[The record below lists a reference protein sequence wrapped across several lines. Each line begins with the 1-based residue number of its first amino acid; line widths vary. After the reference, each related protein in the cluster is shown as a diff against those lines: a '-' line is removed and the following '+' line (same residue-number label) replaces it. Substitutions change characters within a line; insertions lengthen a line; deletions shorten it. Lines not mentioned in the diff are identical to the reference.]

1 MMEKEHP
8 VKEYLF
14 EQIKKNEE
22 AYRKLISEQKYA
34 QIINNIISNC
44 NSVITSPNK
53 EENLRVLATGIL
65 HYLLTNSAIPS
76 QRKIEVKGISLDIV
90 IPDLKTLKKDPKK
103 SLIILI
109 PETKDKTSIEKQ
121 IQDTHSLQP
130 HKENIWLVLTKNISI
145 DNKSFIIS
153 DKKTSFSQIIYEIAQ
168 FANVNCQNKFNI
180 LRI

>member
-34 QIINNIISNC
+34 EIINNIIPNC
-44 NSVITSPNK
+44 NSIITSANK
-53 EENLRVLATGIL
+53 EESLRVLATGIL

-76 QRKIEVKGISLDIV
+76 QRKIEVKGIELGII

-103 SLIILI
+103 TLIVLI
-109 PETKDKTSIEKQ
+109 PETVDKISIEKQ
-121 IQDTHSLQP
+121 IQNIHNLQP
-130 HKENIWLVLTKNISI
+130 HKENIWLVLTKNIPI
-145 DNKSFIIS
+145 ENKSFIIS
-153 DKKTSFSQIIYEIAQ
+153 DKETNFSQIIYEIAQ

>member
-1 MMEKEHP
+1 MMKKEHP

-22 AYRKLISEQKYA
+22 SYRKLIDEQKYA
-34 QIINNIISNC
+34 EIINDIIPNC
-44 NSVITSPNK
+44 NSVITSVNK

-65 HYLLTNSAIPS
+65 HYLLTNSKIQS
-76 QRKIEVKGISLDIV
+76 QRKIKVKGIELDIV
-90 IPDLKTLKKDPKK
+90 IPNLKTLKKDPKK

-109 PETKDKTSIEKQ
+109 PETMDKSSIEKQ
-121 IQDTHSLQP
+121 IENIRNLQP
-130 HKENIWLVLTKNISI
+130 HKKNIWLVLTKNIPTDI
-145 DNKSFIIS
+145 KSFIIS
-153 DKKTSFSQIIYEIAQ
+153 DKETNFSQIIYDIAQ